1 MSSMNEPLNESLQ
14 DSRAVTDPSARAE
27 LFERYRARLFGI
39 AYRMLG
45 SVDDAN
51 DLVQE
56 AYLRWHLADVSEIRA
71 PEGWL
76 VAVMTRLSIDR
87 LRRAETERER
97 YVGNW
102 LPEPLATEPWAAPDR
117 NAELASDLSMA
128 FLVLLERLA
137 PEERA
142 AFLLREVL
150 DVDYGEIARVL
161 EKSEAACR
169 QMVHRARTRVRE
181 ERPRFPVTAE
191 TKERLV
197 RRFLSALEEGDQESL
212 LAVVAEDATFISD
225 GGGRV
230 SAARKVIR
238 GAGRIVR
245 LLLGLER
252 KYVGLVQHRVEWI
265 NGEPALVSRV
275 GDQLAHTTSIEI
287 DGERVVGFYRVLNP
301 EKLRHLAER

>member
-1 MSSMNEPLNESLQ
+1 MTSMNEPLQ
-14 DSRAVTDPSARAE
+14 DSRAITDSSGRAE

-56 AYLRWHLADVSEIRA
+56 AYLRWHQADISAIRA

-76 VAVMTRLSIDR
+76 VAVMTRLAIDR
-87 LRRAETERER
+87 LRRAETEREH
-97 YVGNW
+97 YVGSW

-150 DVDYGEIARVL
+150 DADYGEIARVL
-161 EKSEAACR
+161 EKSETACR

-181 ERPRFPVTAE
+181 ERPRFPVAAE

-197 RRFLSALEEGDQESL
+197 QRFLSALEAGDQESL

-230 SAARKVIR
+230 SAVRNVIQ
-238 GAGRIVR
+238 GADHVVR

-252 KYVGLVQHRVEWI
+252 KYGEVWKHRVEWI

-275 GDQLAHTTSIEI
+275 GDRLVCTTSLET

-301 EKLRHLAER
+301 EKLRHVAGR

>member
-1 MSSMNEPLNESLQ
+1 MTSMNEPLQ
-14 DSRAVTDPSARAE
+14 DSRAITDSSGRAE

-56 AYLRWHLADVSEIRA
+56 AYLRWHQADISAIRA

-76 VAVMTRLSIDR
+76 VAVMTRLAIDR
-87 LRRAETERER
+87 LRRAETEREH
-97 YVGNW
+97 YVGSW

-150 DVDYGEIARVL
+150 DADYGEIARVL
-161 EKSEAACR
+161 QKSETACR

-181 ERPRFPVTAE
+181 ERPRFPVAAE

-197 RRFLSALEEGDQESL
+197 QRFLSALEAGDQESL

-230 SAARKVIR
+230 SAVRNVIQ
-238 GAGRIVR
+238 GADRVVR

-252 KYVGLVQHRVEWI
+252 KYGEVWKHRVEWI

-275 GDQLAHTTSIEI
+275 GDRLVCTTSLET

-301 EKLRHLAER
+301 EKLRHVAGR

>member
-1 MSSMNEPLNESLQ
+1 MRESL
-14 DSRAVTDPSARAE
+14 DAVEGIEGQPDRTA
-27 LFERYRARLFGI
+27 LFERYRGRLFGI

-51 DLVQE
+51 DLTQE
-56 AYLRWHLADVSEIRA
+56 TYLRWHQADVAEIRA

-87 LRRAETERER
+87 LRRAETERES
-97 YVGNW
+97 YVGHW
-102 LPEPLATEPWAAPDR
+102 LPEPFDSGAWPAPDR
-117 NAELASDLSMA
+117 KAELASDLSMA

-150 DVDYGEIARVL
+150 DADYGEIARVL

-181 ERPRFPVTAE
+181 DRPRFPVEAE
-191 TKERLV
+191 AKERLL
-197 RRFLSALEEGDQESL
+197 RRFLAALEAGDQDSL
-212 LAVVAEDATFISD
+212 LAIVAEDATFTPD

-230 SAARKVIR
+230 PATRNVIR
-238 GAGRIVR
+238 GADRVVR
-245 LLLGLER
+245 LMLGLER
-252 KYVGLVQHRVEWI
+252 KWGAQVKHEIERI
-265 NGEPALVSRV
+265 NGEPALVSRAGEHLV
-275 GDQLAHTTSIEI
+275 CTTSVAF
-287 DGERVVGFYRVLNP
+287 DGERLVEFYRVLNP
-301 EKLRHLAER
+301 EKLRHVARR

>member
-1 MSSMNEPLNESLQ
+1 MTSMNEPLQ
-14 DSRAVTDPSARAE
+14 DSRAITDSSGRAE

-56 AYLRWHLADVSEIRA
+56 AYLRWHQADISAIRA

-76 VAVMTRLSIDR
+76 VAVMTRLAIDR
-87 LRRAETERER
+87 LRRAETEREH
-97 YVGNW
+97 YVGSW

-150 DVDYGEIARVL
+150 DADYGEIARVL
-161 EKSEAACR
+161 EKSETACR

-181 ERPRFPVTAE
+181 ERPRFPVAAE

-197 RRFLSALEEGDQESL
+197 QRFLSALEAGDQESL

-230 SAARKVIR
+230 SAVRNVIQ
-238 GAGRIVR
+238 GADRVVR

-252 KYVGLVQHRVEWI
+252 KYGEVWKHRVEWI

-275 GDQLAHTTSIEI
+275 GDRLVCTTSLET

-301 EKLRHLAER
+301 EKLRHVAGR